1 MLTRPSLRLRAALIF
16 LPIYVLT
23 FLAGLLMLSSA
34 SLSFEEDHHMAPT
47 IAISFAADEIQRES
61 GRLVIPKGGPFSELA
76 AENPSLWLLAESGGR
91 RFSFGPVPRAA
102 PPLFDR
108 YTRSLESGSFHVP
121 GVPRP
126 FSDSSMEWRPA
137 AAGGVFLA
145 AGGIDSRNVSLAH
158 ALRYF
163 LGQGMFVVLLALGV
177 IGLVAMLVALPVL
190 TAALKPVT
198 TDAAAIRPDRPD
210 RRLRESRVPRELLPL
225 VRGFN
230 SALERLAGEIV
241 RRRRFIADVA
251 HELRTPL
258 AIISLQ
264 IDSLKEDEAKEGL
277 QRAVVR
283 LSNLVGQM
291 LDVERLTLGGQPHTE
306 LDLAALAGDVV
317 ADMAPMAIASGYD
330 LSLRRPNGPVLVD
343 GDPHAL
349 ARAIGNLIG
358 NAVAHA
364 GGGGRIEVAVGE
376 ERTLD
381 VRDEG
386 PGVAASL
393 RANLFEPFC
402 RERWDR
408 DGCGLGLHLT
418 REIMRA
424 HGGDALL
431 LPSAAGAAF
440 RLDFGR
446 SAG

>member
-1 MLTRPSLRLRAALIF
+1 MLRRPSLRLRAALIF

-47 IAISFAADEIQRES
+47 IAISFAADEMQRVN
-61 GRLVIPKGGPFSELA
+61 GRLLIPENGPFAELA
-76 AENPSLWLLAESGGR
+76 SENPSLWLLADSAGR
-91 RFSFGPVPRAA
+91 RYSFGPVPRGA
-102 PPLFDR
+102 PPLFDI
-108 YTRSLESGSFHVP
+108 YAASLESGSFHVP

-126 FSDSSMEWRPA
+126 LSDSSIERRETA
-137 AAGGVFLA
+137 LGRVYLA

-158 ALRYF
+158 AFRYF
-163 LGQGMFVVLLALGV
+163 LGQGLFVVLLALGV

-198 TDAAAIRPDRPD
+198 KDVAAISPDRPD
-210 RRLRESRVPRELLPL
+210 RRLRETRVPKELLPL

-258 AIISLQ
+258 AILSLQ
-264 IDSLKEDEAKEGL
+264 TDSLKDEEAREDL
-277 QRAVVR
+277 QRVVLR
-283 LSNLVGQM
+283 LSHLVGQM
-291 LDVERLTLGGQPHTE
+291 LDVERLTLGGQPRSE
-306 LDLAALAGDVV
+306 IDLVALAGDVV
-317 ADMAPMAIASGYD
+317 ADMAPMAVASGYE
-330 LSLRRPNGPVLVD
+330 LSLRKPTGPVVVD
-343 GDPHAL
+343 GDRHAL

-364 GGGGRIEVAVGE
+364 GGRGPIQVVVGE

-381 VRDEG
+381 VLDEG
-386 PGVAASL
+386 PGVAATL
-393 RANLFEPFC
+393 RPNLFEPFC

-424 HGGDALL
+424 HGGDAVL

-446 SAG
+446 ER